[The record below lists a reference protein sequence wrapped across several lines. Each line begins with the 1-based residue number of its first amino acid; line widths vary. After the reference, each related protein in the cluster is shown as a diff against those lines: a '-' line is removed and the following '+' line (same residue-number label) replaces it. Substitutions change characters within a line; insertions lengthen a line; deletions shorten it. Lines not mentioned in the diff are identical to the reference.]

1 MSQEQDQEKL
11 INTSTQA
18 AHNAIATAASLISL
32 KKPQTKVEIK
42 TAKDQVQQAQ
52 RLIQQGASLAEV
64 KDKIANSA
72 IAKKLAQAG
81 NNSQKYVDSIVKKAN
96 INNALENNQLPIAV
110 PTKKI
115 NKIR

>member
-11 INTSTQA
+11 LNASTQA
-18 AHNAIATAASLISL
+18 AHNVVATAASLISL

-52 RLIQQGASLAEV
+52 RLIQQGTSLAEV
-64 KDKIANSA
+64 KNKIANSA
-72 IAKKLAQAG
+72 IAQKLVEAG
-81 NNSQKYVDSIVKKAN
+81 DKSQKYVNSIIRKAN
-96 INNALENNQLPIAV
+96 INIALENNQQTKTV

-115 NKIR
+115 NKTR